1 MKVKRR
7 FWSLRGVTIK
17 RRCAARLC
25 ALRAQRAAQRRF
37 SGFPDLTRFCYHLF
51 DFRVSEMAA

>member
-37 SGFPDLTRFCYHLF
+37 SGFPDLTLFLLPLIRF
-51 DFRVSEMAA
+51 SSQ